1 MQRVRS
7 TASRLM
13 GAVVPDAYRLRL
25 RLRCL
30 FFMYKLWPFRS
41 VSREK
46 RVICY
51 YRDGSRDCPGL
62 ADRLKAMVSGY
73 ILAAENGRP
82 YYIYHDH
89 GFVLQD
95 YLEPA
100 EIDWR
105 IELSDI
111 STGFWACRR
120 LWYTDSLLPLD
131 ASVPEYHSLCG
142 GDIAEGL
149 CGDLR
154 EKYDFHRVFHALF
167 RPSAALQRAIDSY
180 CQEYQLTEDSYI
192 AVHIRFLDFFEN
204 VEQPHDTV
212 YTRHASPEQQ
222 AEMIESINLTLEH
235 LLQRHA
241 GKKLLLFSD
250 SPVFLAAPHPQGII
264 ILPGEVGH
272 IYAHAG
278 NQGVIL
284 KAFVDMFIIARAAH
298 VYSIVGPGTHPSGY
312 SYMGARIGNK
322 PFCRMERLRCE

>member
-100 EIDWR
+100 EIDW
-105 IELSDI
+105 
-111 STGFWACRR
+111 
-120 LWYTDSLLPLD
+120 
-131 ASVPEYHSLCG
+131 
-142 GDIAEGL
+142 
-149 CGDLR
+149 
-154 EKYDFHRVFHALF
+154 
-167 RPSAALQRAIDSY
+167 
-180 CQEYQLTEDSYI
+180 
-192 AVHIRFLDFFEN
+192 
-204 VEQPHDTV
+204 
-212 YTRHASPEQQ
+212 
-222 AEMIESINLTLEH
+222 
-235 LLQRHA
+235 
-241 GKKLLLFSD
+241 
-250 SPVFLAAPHPQGII
+250 
-264 ILPGEVGH
+264 PGV
-272 IYAHAG
+272 
-278 NQGVIL
+278 
-284 KAFVDMFIIARAAH
+284 
-298 VYSIVGPGTHPSGY
+298 
-312 SYMGARIGNK
+312 
-322 PFCRMERLRCE
+322 